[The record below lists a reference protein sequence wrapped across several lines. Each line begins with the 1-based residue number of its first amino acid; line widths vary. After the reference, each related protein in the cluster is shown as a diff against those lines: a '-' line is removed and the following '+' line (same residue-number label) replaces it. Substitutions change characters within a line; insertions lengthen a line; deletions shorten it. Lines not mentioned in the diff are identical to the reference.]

1 MISADSRH
9 RTRLTR
15 ALAVFMVVLMASVPL
30 VSMIPS
36 GSDATDGSRTF
47 DVVYHSGSPAVD
59 GSYNGQTEADSTVT
73 VRYYGVPVAEYNP
86 QFWAGN
92 ITGEVINGTV
102 SDWFPITSYGNYDNP
117 GAITVFTGWQIP
129 GNGNPDPLD
138 PGEDLTDYY
147 LDGNTT
153 IHLIA
158 TWSRA
163 TGIEEVDGLGTW
175 GLSADY
181 DIEDVVFRN
190 GSKYTNLAIL
200 TSNVSIQSSGTN
212 YIGGQYWQD
221 WSNHDTVGFTI
232 RSEIGNV
239 HWLDVSRLS
248 PESHTVLRSHTII
261 DNVRLWTDSDGER
274 HYGSGL
280 YADGNELIIGT
291 NVTTSTDS
299 QYIGTDDY
307 GQVMVYGGSP
317 NGSPSTTD
325 VRIFS
330 GTYASVYGGSNNG
343 DSDDSDSTNVTILGH
358 NTIVDDAVVDST
370 TIITN
375 TLYGGSYDGSVGTTN
390 ILMVGGM
397 MSNSGDH
404 DAGYPIGDSHSDIV
418 GGSRSN
424 GTVTNSYVTVSN
436 LAHAFAVQGGGRQAE
451 TRTNNTHVTISGLAE
466 VEFMVCGSV
475 TDGNTSSNVPVGTS
489 NVVIRDNPTIGT
501 ESGAKRF
508 SDYGCGSVFGGGW
521 DTYHDATKRST
532 EHTSVT
538 IEGGTIWGSV
548 YGGGF
553 RGSVGSHDSGNA
565 STDGYKSVSI
575 AISGG
580 TVNGSVYGGGKGGI
594 DPMSQGWSGT
604 TGSAGGSNTTGRAYV
619 YGNIDIALSGGTVGA
634 VYGGGQGVSRSYG
647 DTSGVDDSA
656 KVIGDVTITIDGGS
670 VTGSVYGGGL
680 GDSDGKDIASVT
692 GVTSIVVEGGT
703 IGSVYGGGNLGSVVG
718 SSSVE
723 ISGGS
728 IGGNVYGGGAGS
740 EGNLDLGNIDGTTSM
755 EISGGSVTGSV
766 YGGGLNG
773 NVSGAASVMVG
784 TGGTVSQNVYGG
796 GSGNAANVNQGS
808 VGSVSV
814 TVNGKVNGSV
824 FGGGDLGSVAGDV
837 SMSMDRAEVAGNVYG
852 GGSGQGTSLA
862 DAAAVGGNVSVTLLT
877 SSVGGDLYGGG
888 LGVPSSNDNSETIS
902 VVRGSVEVSLLDGSV
917 VSGDLYGGG
926 CYGALYNLDPG
937 ELQITIEG
945 SEVRG
950 NVYSGGMGE
959 IDRMATYLSNRVVV
973 IVNGTVAGSVY
984 GGSRD
989 GNDNCETTHNA
1000 DGTVTVTEM
1009 QRGRSGIYIVNGDIA
1024 GGTSGNVYGGG
1035 FMGYSNTDAT
1045 ILIGTPAADTVPGA
1059 SPGGSVSIR
1068 SVYGGSSVGASEEGM
1083 LNARLLLGDA
1093 DIRIGSA
1100 GYDSFSISGDVFG
1113 AGDFCDIGG
1122 SSTVTFEDFS
1132 QDGSMLSIQKVDEL
1146 NVVGSRLVL
1155 EGNMDGSLTTGSPM
1169 FSLNLIGQIVLT
1181 GDGTEGGRSEV
1192 VIRSAASAISGF
1204 SSLYSAAPT
1213 EYVGY
1218 NVLQIDSGMVFA
1230 IMGEDNRG
1238 SADGT
1243 ITGQTVLRS
1252 DDNDYYGALVMGDT
1266 DALRDDPSFWVQT
1279 GSTYVPTR
1287 TADYE
1292 SGGYRVWYLEGAYKL
1307 DQTVVFEDSSRDG
1320 TRMESDLGLTL
1331 PKIQPSS
1338 TITYAGHYV
1347 NPYAPHSMSL
1357 VRDGQQLERGSD
1369 VSIVFGSGSGSG
1381 TFFGDGHAG
1390 SDGIIHYTGLDLAGQ
1405 TGTVQ
1410 ASANNG
1416 PGLNITVSVLSGYDS
1431 TGYIGSVTIHFVEEV
1446 GGIVVSIFDVE
1457 VRIFLRIVDTS
1468 EEVVLNQDMVMRG
1481 DSPWNGTTDVYL
1493 PFLADNAIGEYRIVS
1508 VTASGTLSIQTVPT
1522 NLNRDGWNQS
1532 LYRTDP
1538 LIIRGGM
1545 TEGEEPLTLGTGGV
1559 FSPVLRIG
1567 YEAED
1572 YELQPDGSFD
1582 FGNVVIVVQL
1592 LNGEDVAKT
1601 ITIVIDPDM
1610 VTTVHVTFMDK
1621 VLDLDQPSSW
1631 SQDQMLFTLG
1641 IDFGSSVSQYYVVV
1655 NTSSWDKTDAVS
1667 FIGSIDGS
1675 LMKDSFGNVLTS
1687 TDRTVLAPYA
1697 TNGYE
1702 VVSVAD
1708 LLDTDLQDPIPSS
1721 SLLGS
1726 KPDTPYRTD
1735 LSFDYSE
1742 NYPQW
1747 YDSQDGYGRFNFG
1760 SEVTED
1766 LTVYVGY
1773 SVAITVHL
1781 YPGSPGSVNDT
1792 VLFPGAPGS
1801 PVDLTGRVDV
1811 SAGYEI
1817 SNWYIEIDGE
1827 YVEIGD
1833 SSESGFGTPTNFT
1846 TYSNVD
1852 VYVALEPVEYNLTV
1866 EVDGGLDV
1874 TVTVDGAEQQ
1884 PMDGEYSYTVGQTVV
1899 ITVDLTGNLHVSGA
1913 TANEGTWNR
1922 FTVGEG
1928 TVTFTSPAMDL
1939 NVSITTSVGYTVTI
1953 TMPSGGTHDD
1963 NELFG
1968 FDNGRIVEGGAGPAY
1983 EVEIGPGRSLQLTA
1997 PSYGNRST
2005 VISLYGSDGSSHQY
2019 QDAFVLSYGQLSQ
2032 DVGYELYVN
2041 IVWNVSH
2048 GSHYAYD
2055 IERTDHRGN
2064 IFTVSGWDGTQAYT
2078 GDIIALTAEDGY
2090 QFGTG
2095 FTAVGASL
2103 VTDGVTH
2110 REYSVNSGL
2119 TGSKTD
2125 VSFGDAEPSQFTVT
2139 VVVSFQKDGSVFTD
2153 MPDGSLTVTT
2163 RDHVPVQ
2170 VSEGSWDSAAGTM
2183 TYTFPATSQTYLV
2196 SGRFAGF
2203 EDEDAVEH
2211 TVDVNGNVTISIS
2224 FEAVAQTIVFSDGDT
2239 VLHTY
2244 SEWYIGDTTPLVGM
2258 YDGADDYRAWAYM
2271 GGLIDDV
2278 SGPTSLDIG
2287 LFEHGPL
2294 TMVGLP
2300 NVVNV
2305 PTDSSE
2311 QSIIIHS
2318 SQLEGNGFS
2327 IRLQDSAGYTISF
2340 SGDLRLEAQW
2350 NGDYLTL
2357 RSGDPGTGSFHITLE
2372 GPAAVHVLHVVVVGS
2387 VEEIGR
2393 TGVFSI

>member
-1 MISADSRH
+1 MIAADSRH

-15 ALAVFMVVLMASVPL
+15 ALAVFMVVLMVSVPL

-47 DVVYHSGSPAVD
+47 DVVYQSGSPSVD
-59 GSYNGQTEADSTVT
+59 GDYNEQTEANSQVT
-73 VRYYGVPVAEYNP
+73 IRYYGVPVAEYNP

-92 ITGEVINGTV
+92 ITGEIISGTV
-102 SDWFPITSYGNYDNP
+102 SDWFPIKSYGDYDNA
-117 GAITVFTGWQIP
+117 GAITVFTGWQISETEIQ
-129 GNGNPDPLD
+129 NPLD
-138 PGEDLTDYY
+138 PGEDLTDHYS
-147 LDGNTT
+147 DGNTT

-163 TGIEEVDGLGTW
+163 TGIEEVDGSGFLG
-175 GLSADY
+175 SDDY
-181 DIEDVVFRN
+181 DIKDVVFRN

-200 TSNVSIQSSGTN
+200 TENVSIQSPGTS
-212 YIGGQYWQD
+212 YIGGQYWDD
-221 WSNHDTVGFTI
+221 WDWHNTVGFTI
-232 RSEIGNV
+232 RSEIGEV
-239 HWLDVSRLS
+239 HWLDVSRLN
-248 PESHTVLRSHTII
+248 PESQTVLRSDTII
-261 DNVRLWTDSDGER
+261 DNVKLWTDSDGESHSSR
-274 HYGSGL
+274 GL
-280 YADGNELIIGT
+280 YADGKKLIIGT

-299 QYIGTDDY
+299 QYVGTGDY

-317 NGSPSTTD
+317 DGSPSITD

-343 DSDDSDSTNVTILGH
+343 SPGSTNVTILGH
-358 NTIVDDAVVDST
+358 NTVVDDAVADST

-375 TLYGGSYDGSVGTTN
+375 TVYGGSYSGSVETTN

-397 MSNSGDH
+397 MNNSGDH
-404 DAGYPIGDSHSDIV
+404 EDGYPIGDSHSDII
-418 GGSRSN
+418 GGSRAS
-424 GTVTNSYVTVSN
+424 GTVVDSYVTVSN

-475 TDGNTSSNVPVGTS
+475 TDGNTSTTNVPVGTS
-489 NVVIRDNPTIGT
+489 NVIIRDNPVIGT
-501 ESGAKRF
+501 ESGVEQF

-521 DTYHDATKRST
+521 DTYHNATSRST

-538 IEGGTIWGSV
+538 IDGGTIWGSV

-553 RGSVGSHDSGNA
+553 RGSVGFHDSGNA
-565 STDGYKSVSI
+565 STDGYEAVSI
-575 AISGG
+575 EILSG
-580 TVNGSVYGGGKGGI
+580 TIKGSVYGGGKGGT
-594 DPMSQGWSGT
+594 DPMSQDWSGT
-604 TGSAGGSNTTGRAYV
+604 TGSTGGSNTTGRAYV
-619 YGNIDIALSGGTVGA
+619 YGNIDIVMSGGAVGA
-634 VYGGGQGVSRSYG
+634 VYGGGQGVSMSDG
-647 DTSGVDDSA
+647 DTDGVDDSA
-656 KVIGDVTITIDGGS
+656 KVVGDVIITIDGGS

-680 GDSDGKDIASVT
+680 GDSHGKDIASVT
-692 GVTSIVVEGGT
+692 GAVSIGVGGGT
-703 IGSVYGGGNLGSVVG
+703 IGSVYGGGNLGSLVG

-723 ISGGS
+723 VYGGS
-728 IGGNVYGGGAGS
+728 VGGNVYGGGAGS
-740 EGNLDLGNIDGTTSM
+740 EGNPDLGKIDGTTRV
-755 EISGGSVTGSV
+755 EVSGGSVTGNV

-773 NVSGAASVMVG
+773 NVSGTASVMVG
-784 TGGTVSQNVYGG
+784 NGGTVTGNVYGG
-796 GSGNAANVNQGS
+796 GRGNAANVDQGS
-808 VGSVSV
+808 VGPVSV

-837 SMSMDRAEVAGNVYG
+837 SMSMDRGEVVGSVYG
-852 GGSGQGTSLA
+852 GGSGQGASSVN
-862 DAAAVGGNVSVTLLT
+862 AAAVDGNVSVTLLT

-888 LGVPSSNDNSETIS
+888 LGVSRSIDNSDTIS

-926 CYGALYNLDPG
+926 CYGALYNQDPG
-937 ELQITIEG
+937 ELQITIED

-959 IDRMATYLSNRVVV
+959 TDRMATYLSNRVVV

-989 GNDNCETTHNA
+989 GNDNCGTTHDA
-1000 DGTVTVTEM
+1000 DGTVSVTEM
-1009 QRGRSGIYIVNGDIA
+1009 QRGRSGIYIVSGDIA

-1083 LNARLLLGDA
+1083 LNTKLLLGDA

-1213 EYVGY
+1213 DYVGY

-1292 SGGYRVWYLEGAYKL
+1292 SSGYRVWYLEGAYKL

-1320 TRMESDLGLTL
+1320 TQMESDLGLTL

-1347 NPYAPHSMSL
+1347 NPYAPHSMNL
-1357 VRDGQQLERGSD
+1357 QQSEQISEEGSD
-1369 VSIVFGSGSGSG
+1369 VGIVFGSGTGIG
-1381 TFFGDGHAG
+1381 TFFGDQRTG
-1390 SDGIIHYTGLDLAGQ
+1390 SDGSIHYSGLDLADQ
-1405 TGTVQ
+1405 TGTVP
-1410 ASANNG
+1410 ATANNG

-1468 EEVVLNQDMVMRG
+1468 EKVQLNQDMVMRG
-1481 DSPWNGTTDVYL
+1481 SGPWNGATDVYL
-1493 PFLADNAIGEYRIVS
+1493 PFLADNMIGEYRIVS
-1508 VTASGTLSIQTVPT
+1508 VSASGILSIQTVPT

-1532 LYRTDP
+1532 LYRTNP
-1538 LIIRGGM
+1538 LVISQDMDTGD
-1545 TEGEEPLTLGTGGV
+1545 EPLVLGTGGV

-1572 YELQPDGSFD
+1572 YDPLPDGSFD
-1582 FGNVVIVVQL
+1582 FGNVTIVVEL
-1592 LNGEDVAKT
+1592 LNGGRVAKT
-1601 ITIVIDPDM
+1601 ITISIDPDM
-1610 VTTVHVTFMDK
+1610 VTTVNVTFMDK
-1621 VLDLDQPSSW
+1621 VLDLTQQSSW
-1631 SQDQMLFTLG
+1631 TQDQELFTLG

-1655 NTSSWDKTDAVS
+1655 NTSMWNRTDAAS
-1667 FIGSIDGS
+1667 FISSIDGS
-1675 LMKDSFGNVLTS
+1675 FVKDSFGNVLTS

-1702 VVSVAD
+1702 VLSVAD
-1708 LLDTDLQDPIPSS
+1708 LLETDLPDDPPST

-1726 KPDTPYRTD
+1726 KPDTAYEENGISR
-1735 LSFDYSE
+1735 SFDYSD

-1766 LTVYVGY
+1766 LTVYAGY

-1801 PVDLTGRVDV
+1801 AVDLTGRVDV

-1817 SNWYIEIDGE
+1817 SEWYIEIDGD
-1827 YVEIGD
+1827 YVEISD
-1833 SSESGFGTPTNFT
+1833 SGFGTPTNFT

-1852 VYVALEPVEYNLTV
+1852 VYVELVPEEYSLTV
-1866 EVDGGLDV
+1866 VVDDGLGVTITIDGIVREPAGG
-1874 TVTVDGAEQQ
+1874 TYT
-1884 PMDGEYSYTVGQTVV
+1884 YTVGQNVAIAV
-1899 ITVDLTGNLHVSGA
+1899 NVTGNQHVSGA

-1922 FTVGEG
+1922 FKIDSNE
-1928 TVTFTSPAMDL
+1928 VTFTSPAMDL
-1939 NVSITTSVGYTVTI
+1939 DVSITISVGYTVTI
-1953 TMPSGGTHDD
+1953 TMPSGGIHDD

-1968 FDNGRIVEGGAGPAY
+1968 FDNGRIIEGGAGSEY
-1983 EVEIGPGRSLQLTA
+1983 EFEIRPGTSLQLMA
-1997 PSYGNRST
+1997 PSFGTLTT
-2005 VISLYGSDGSSHQY
+2005 VISLYGSDGSEFQY
-2019 QDAFVLSYGQLSQ
+2019 ANTFSLSYGDLSQ
-2032 DVGYELYVN
+2032 DVEYELYVN
-2041 IVWNVSH
+2041 IPWDVSH
-2048 GSHYAYD
+2048 GKNYSYG

-2064 IFTVSGWDGTQAYT
+2064 TANLSGWDGNQAYT
-2078 GDIIALTAEDGY
+2078 GDIIVLTADSGY

-2103 VTDGVTH
+2103 VVDGTTQ

-2125 VSFGDAEPSQFTVT
+2125 VSFGDAEQTEFTVT
-2139 VVVSFQKDGSVFTD
+2139 VVVSFLKNGSPFID
-2153 MPDGSLTVTT
+2153 EPSGKLFVTT

-2170 VSEGSWDSAAGTM
+2170 VSAGVWDSAAGMM
-2183 TYTFPATSQTYLV
+2183 TFTFPATSQTYLV
-2196 SGRFAGF
+2196 SGQFAGF
-2203 EDEDAVEH
+2203 ADVVEAEH
-2211 TVDVNGNVTISIS
+2211 TVEVDGSITVDIS
-2224 FEAVAQTIVFSDGDT
+2224 FVAVAQTIVFSDGDT

-2244 SEWYIGDTTPLVGM
+2244 TGWYIGDTTPLSKM
-2258 YDGADDYRAWAYM
+2258 YDGAGAYRAWAYG
-2271 GGLIDDV
+2271 GGLIDNVDE
-2278 SGPTSLDIG
+2278 PTSLDIE
-2287 LFEHGPL
+2287 LFEDGPL
-2294 TMVGLP
+2294 TMICLP
-2300 NVVNV
+2300 NVADIPIV
-2305 PTDSSE
+2305 SSE

-2327 IRLQDSAGYTISF
+2327 IRLQDSTGYTISF
-2340 SGDLRLEAQW
+2340 SGDLRVEARW
-2350 NGDYLTL
+2350 NGNYLTL

-2372 GPAAVHVLHVVVVGS
+2372 GPATVHVLHVVVVGS
-2387 VEEIGR
+2387 VEDIGR
-2393 TGVFSI
+2393 AGVFMIY